1 MPQLYEREIGGRSLA
16 IEVGRLAG
24 QANGAVTV
32 RYGDTVVLVTACVS
46 SQIREGVDFLPLTI
60 DYEERLYAAGKIP
73 GGWFRRE
80 GRPSA
85 EAVLAARLT
94 DRPLRPLF
102 PKGFRNDIQIIVT
115 VLSADQENDPDVLAF
130 IGAATSLCMSD
141 IPFSTPVSAVRV
153 GYLDGQYVAN
163 PTFSQLRESL
173 LDLVVASTKDALVM
187 VEGGARGVS
196 EELMLGAL
204 TFGHEVNLEVIALE
218 EEMVAA
224 EGKPS
229 AVFVPAEMAV
239 GVREAVAEFFG
250 GHGWEMLAAVKEE
263 REEALAE
270 RRQELLE
277 RLGDTYSSEQV
288 LAAFDDAVKS
298 QVRQKILQEGVRL
311 DGRLPR
317 DIRTISCE
325 VGLLPR
331 THGSGLFTRGQTQV
345 LTIATLGSQRE
356 EQRLD
361 GLEPEDT
368 KRFLHHYNFPPFSV
382 GEVRRVGSPSRRE
395 VGHGL
400 LAERAL
406 EPVIPSEE
414 EFPYTI
420 RLVSEVLSSNG
431 SSSMASV
438 CGSSLAL
445 MDAGV
450 PIKASV
456 AGVAMGLMMGADG
469 RYVILTDIAGLEDA
483 LGDMDFKIAGTTE
496 GVTALQLDIKVKGIT
511 LEILEK
517 ALAQARDARL
527 EILERMRET
536 IPASRPELSR
546 YAPRMYRI
554 QIPQDKIGQVIGPG
568 GRVIRSI
575 IDETKCSV
583 DVEDDGTVLIGSA
596 REEMAQRAI
605 QIIEGLTKEVAI
617 GEIYTGN
624 VTRLTSFGAF
634 VEILPG
640 KEGLVRLPDLAEYR
654 VARPEEVV
662 RVGDEIMVMVV
673 EVDQMGRINLS
684 RRAVLEGAP
693 APEPRPD
700 AGRGGREGERVPMR
714 GGSGPPS
721 GGPPSGGPPSG
732 GPPRRPRG
740 DGRPSAPPPRRQGGG
755 GFRDRRPRE
764 SRPWDDRRGPSSEPP
779 RPPGP
784 PPPPRP
790 SQGRR

>member
-1 MPQLYEREIGGRSLA
+1 
-16 IEVGRLAG
+16 LAG

-229 AVFVPAEMAV
+229 AVFVPAEMAA

-400 LAERAL
+400 LVERAL

-414 EFPYTI
+414 DFPYTI

-456 AGVAMGLMMGADG
+456 AGVAMGLMLGADG
-469 RYVILTDIAGLEDA
+469 SYVILTDIAGLEDA
-483 LGDMDFKIAGTTE
+483 LGDMDFKIAGTEE

-721 GGPPSGGPPSG
+721 GGPPSGGPP
-732 GPPRRPRG
+732 RRPRG

>member
-1 MPQLYEREIGGRSLA
+1 
-16 IEVGRLAG
+16 
-24 QANGAVTV
+24 
-32 RYGDTVVLVTACVS
+32 
-46 SQIREGVDFLPLTI
+46 
-60 DYEERLYAAGKIP
+60 IP

-115 VLSADQENDPDVLAF
+115 VLSADQENDPDVPAF
-130 IGAATSLCMSD
+130 IGAATALCMSD
-141 IPFSTPVSAVRV
+141 IPFNTPVSAVRV
-153 GYLDGQYVAN
+153 GYVDGQYVAN
-163 PTFSQLRESL
+163 PTFSQLKESL
-173 LDLVVASTKDALVM
+173 LDLVIASTKDALVM
-187 VEGGARGVS
+187 VEGGARGVP
-196 EELMLGAL
+196 EELMLGAMA
-204 TFGHEVNLEVIALE
+204 FGHEVNLEVIALE

-224 EGKPS
+224 EGKPP
-229 AVFVPAEMAV
+229 AVFVPVEVAA

-250 GHGWEMLAAVKEE
+250 GRGWEMLAAVKEE
-263 REEALAE
+263 RDEALAE

-288 LAAFDDAVKS
+288 LAAFDDAVKG
-298 QVRQKILQEGVRL
+298 QVRQKILQEEVRL

-317 DIRTISCE
+317 EIRTISCE

-345 LTIATLGSQRE
+345 LTIATLGSLGQ

-456 AGVAMGLMMGADG
+456 AGVAMGLMMDADG

-496 GVTALQLDIKVKGIT
+496 GITALQLDIKVKGIT

-527 EILERMRET
+527 EILDRMRET
-536 IPASRPELSR
+536 IPASRSELSR

-554 QIPQDKIGQVIGPG
+554 QIPQEKIGQVIGPG

-575 IDETKCSV
+575 IDETKCSI
-583 DVEDDGTVLIGSA
+583 DVEEDGTVLIGSP

-605 QIIEGLTKEVAI
+605 QIIEGLTKEVTI
-617 GEIYTGN
+617 GEIYTGK

-640 KEGLVRLPDLAEYR
+640 KEGLVRLGDLAEYR
-654 VARPEEVV
+654 VARPEDVV
-662 RVGDEIMVMVV
+662 RVGDEVMVMVI

-693 APEPRPD
+693 APRPP
-700 AGRGGREGERVPMR
+700 AGGGGQERERVPMR
-714 GGSGPPS
+714 GGSGPS
-721 GGPPSGGPPSG
+721 SG

-740 DGRPSAPPPRRQGGG
+740 EGRPSGPPRRQGGG

-764 SRPWDDRRGPSSEPP
+764 SRPWDDRRGPRGPSGPSGPSG
-779 RPPGP
+779 PPGP